1 MSIRDCSF
9 RFEFWT
15 YIIISEDLLWFV
27 HLAALGFRIL
37 GRGGMDGFA
46 EGIRAFVDAF
56 ALEDFVEGIEEDFAV
71 QGEGEVLLIAKIIGD
86 TLTIGETVATEN
98 LRKAGHAGA
107 DAHAELLGF
116 LGEDDELFRKPGA
129 GADEGHIA
137 DEHVDELRQLIQ
149 RGGAHEFSDPGGAL
163 LVWQELA
170 IGIRLI
176 GHGAEFD
183 DAEGSAA
190 AADAL
195 LLEDGIAAL
204 EDNEQ
209 QGQQEEQG
217 ADAEQADE
225 GDAEVQRAF
234 EPVGIQGAAACEV
247 TRGERR
253 CLVELGLVQYGINH
267 KD

>member
-1 MSIRDCSF
+1 MKGSG
-9 RFEFWT
+9 
-15 YIIISEDLLWFV
+15 LLWLV
-27 HLAALGFRIL
+27 HLAAFSFGIL
-37 GRGGMDGFA
+37 GRGGMGGLA

-56 ALEDFVEGIEEDFAV
+56 ALEDFVEGVEEDFAV
-71 QGEGEVLLIAKIIGD
+71 QGEGEVLLVAEVVGD
-86 TLTIGETVATEN
+86 TLTIGEAVATEN
-98 LRKAGHAGA
+98 LCEAGHAGA

-183 DAEGSAA
+183 DAEGQAA
-190 AADAL
+190 AADAFL
-195 LLEDGIAAL
+195 QEEGVAAL

-217 ADAEQADE
+217 ADAEKADE

-267 KD
+267 KE